1 MLLGAAVL
9 LVLGSVVP
17 PVGARRPVRSV
28 ELPPRDRPEQVMS
41 GAGRVGASARLVCQ
55 DVRVTYGYEPQPR
68 PGWGN
73 PRAVV
78 DAVEGQ
84 AGRAAS
90 ARRDVADLTGT
101 ATSDD
106 GLLRAVAD
114 GGGLRE
120 LVIDPRAMRMPSV
133 DLAAAVVAL
142 ARRAAEDLTG
152 AREERL
158 RDLGVE
164 RAPVDLDESLAGLQQ
179 LRALVESG
187 HGDMRAVYE
196 RFRREAGR

>member
-1 MLLGAAVL
+1 
-9 LVLGSVVP
+9 
-17 PVGARRPVRSV
+17 
-28 ELPPRDRPEQVMS
+28 
-41 GAGRVGASARLVCQ
+41 VGASARLVCQ